1 MSHTRDV
8 FRRLAMLGLALCVL
22 IAGGTVA
29 YALVEDRNLWDGFV
43 WTVDTVATT
52 GSIQAPQDTA
62 GEIVK
67 VVLTF
72 LGVGTLFYALVSLTE
87 LVVTGEL
94 GTLLSER
101 RARRMTERLR
111 DHYIVCGFGRVG
123 RQVASDLRAAGA
135 PYVVIDEDPTNREAA
150 YAPGVRFITARPSDD
165 EALRDAGIARARAIV
180 ACVDSDAENIFIA
193 LTARELRPDIAIV
206 ARAEPRGEREQAA
219 PRRRRPRD
227 LALQVL
233 RHRDGAARPAPERH
247 RHDGRR
253 RRVPAGGDHRAG
265 AARRAPRRRSATSA
279 AAPTSS
285 ASATPTAPSGPSP
298 RPTRCCAAGDVVMAI
313 GTPRTLERL
322 EELFTAGSRVATA
335 T

>member
-29 YALVEDRNLWDGFV
+29 YSLVEDRSLWDGFV

-52 GSIQAPQDTA
+52 GSIQAPQDAA
-62 GEIVK
+62 GEVVK

-135 PYVVIDEDPTNREAA
+135 PVRRDRRGPGEPRG
-150 YAPGVRFITARPSDD
+150 GVRARR
-165 EALRDAGIARARAIV
+165 ALHHRPPVRRRAAARRRHRPRSRGV

-206 ARAEPRGEREQAA
+206 ARASQEENESK
-219 PRRRRPRD
+219 
-227 LALQVL
+227 L
-233 RHRDGAARPAPERH
+233 R
-247 RHDGRR
+247 
-253 RRVPAGGDHRAG
+253 RAG
-265 AARRAPRRRSATSA
+265 W
-279 AAPTSS
+279 
-285 ASATPTAPSGPSP
+285 TA
-298 RPTRCCAAGDVVMAI
+298 
-313 GTPRTLERL
+313 
-322 EELFTAGSRVATA
+322 
-335 T
+335 